1 MLVTD
6 LLNWKCHQNHKIINI
21 RLSSTLLPSIWNL
34 VSCEKIRHPV
44 ENIWTP
50 NFGSFSFCPI
60 RRPFFAPWTVNFL
73 IALSHG
79 QRRTVWTWFSSTMHF
94 PSTVI
99 IYRYQWKSMAYQ
111 PALKSIKSER
121 RRDRIA
127 RNLERANKEVIIYLI

>member
-6 LLNWKCHQNHKIINI
+6 LFNWNSHQHHEIIHI
-21 RLSSTLLPSIWNL
+21 TFSSTLLPPICLKESSSIRKRSSTGWKYL
-34 VSCEKIRHPV
+34 KSKF
-44 ENIWTP
+44 WTVQ
-50 NFGSFSFCPI
+50 FLSI
-60 RRPFFAPWTVNFL
+60 HRPFFAPWSMDRPLFDCAFL
-73 IALSHG
+73 WPKRGSPGLVS
-79 QRRTVWTWFSSTMHF
+79 

-127 RNLERANKEVIIYLI
+127 RNLERANKEVNIYLI